1 MNYRHAFHAGNHADV
16 LKHVALLALCDTLMS
31 KASPMFFWDVHAGAG
46 VYDLAGDEAVKTGEA
61 DAGVAKVKAL
71 STEPLQKY
79 LDAIAACKA
88 QFGAN
93 YYPGSPWLI
102 QSRMREG
109 DRLACTEL
117 HSEVVPLLRAAMK
130 GDRRIAIH
138 QADGYSQVR
147 ALLPPKDGVNR
158 LNRGI
163 VLLDPP
169 YEAQLAEFTAAFA
182 MVTEAMQRWAQG
194 TYVLWYPIK
203 RRRDLAR
210 IYRDAAALPAK
221 SLLSIELLVR
231 EDDSPLRMNGSGL
244 FIWNAPFLFDTKIEP
259 SLHVLSEQ
267 MADGHGSAHCEWLKS
282 PA

>member
-16 LKHVALLALCDTLMS
+16 LKHVSLLALSESLMQ
-31 KASPMFFWDVHAGAG
+31 KPAPMFFWDVHAGAG
-46 VYDLAGDEAVKTGEA
+46 VYDLAGEEATKTGES
-61 DAGVAKVKAL
+61 DAGVAKVKAE
-71 STEPLQKY
+71 STELLQHY
-79 LDAIAACKA
+79 VSAIAACRA
-88 QFGAN
+88 QFGADA
-93 YYPGSPWLI
+93 YPGSPWLI
-102 QSRMREG
+102 QHGLREG
-109 DRLACTEL
+109 DRLVCTEL
-117 HSEVVPLLRAAMK
+117 HPEVAPLLRTAMK
-130 GDRRIAIH
+130 GDRRVAIH
-138 QADGYSQVR
+138 QADGYGQVR
-147 ALLPPKDGVNR
+147 ALLPPKDGETR

-169 YEAQLAEFTAAFA
+169 YEAQLAEFAAAFN
-182 MVTEAMQRWAQG
+182 MLTEALQRWAQG

-244 FIWNAPFLFDTKIEP
+244 FIWNAPFQFGAKIES
-259 SLHVLSEQ
+259 SLQALCTQ
-267 MADGHGSAHCEWLKS
+267 MADGEASAHCEWLKS